1 MAKLSYLIAK
11 VSVLLVVICYTTSAA
26 SREGSG
32 PCIVRRTKLPR
43 LDPVEV
49 SHTHVLLKKATFSSL
64 GQRLSSFIRVND

>member
-1 MAKLSYLIAK
+1 MAKLSYLFAK
-11 VSVLLVVICYTTSAA
+11 ASVLIVFVFYTTRAA

-43 LDPVEV
+43 LDPVKV
-49 SHTHVLLKKATFSSL
+49 SHTHVLLKKPTFLSL